1 MRLQAIQMAKSFRTT
16 FRILR
21 ALDRDARKA
30 LALPLADRRIIA
42 RPGYVG

>member
-1 MRLQAIQMAKSFRTT
+1 MRLQTIQMVRSFRTA

-21 ALDRDARKA
+21 ALDRDARRA
-30 LALPLADRRIIA
+30 LALPLVDRRIAA

>member
-1 MRLQAIQMAKSFRTT
+1 MSLHAIQTARSLRTL

-21 ALDRDARKA
+21 ALDRDARRA
-30 LALPLADRRIIA
+30 LAVPLPERRLAA

>member
-1 MRLQAIQMAKSFRTT
+1 MTLHAIQTARSFRTL

-30 LALPLADRRIIA
+30 LAVPLAERRVAA